1 MYVLLFFN
9 EIFHTLLKCLS
20 IYVAENIPE
29 DYCCCS
35 VAKLYLTLFH
45 PMDCSTPGLPV
56 SHCLPAFAQVHVH

>member
-20 IYVAENIPE
+20 IYVAETIPE

-45 PMDCSTPGLPV
+45 PMDCSTPGFPGL
-56 SHCLPAFAQVHVH
+56 HYLLEFAQTHVH